1 MRIHNVNVLNRVVY
15 IEDVDLI
22 QGTAKEDKVNL
33 TLDSEWDGLEIK
45 VCFSDGYNNNIMP
58 EKDTNGNYVVP
69 WEVMQKPGKVVIS
82 VIGID
87 EKTEQILKHAI
98 GDKFIV
104 HESSVSDIS
113 EITQRTPETL
123 KAMRGFSA
131 YDIAVQHGYSG
142 TEEQW
147 LASLKGDKG
156 DKGDRGFSAYE
167 LAQQAGFPGDE
178 AAWRASLKGDKGDQG
193 IQGIQG
199 ISAYEV
205 AKKNGF
211 NGTEVEWLASLKGDK
226 GDKGDKGNTGEKGD
240 TGDSAYA
247 LAINNGFK
255 GTEQQ
260 WLSSLKGDKGDKGD
274 TGAKGDQGIQG
285 IQGIQGVKGDSA
297 YTVAVNNGFK
307 GSETDWLA
315 SLKTGIGWA
324 KGWTT
329 GSNGTNVVLP
339 VNRTDISDMIVV
351 YYMTN
356 DTTNTPFAYTY
367 LPMPVFANVSSEGN
381 NIPASMLNPDA
392 ETKNLN
398 ITTSIVT
405 DGIQVTVADGS
416 YVAVGDTHYT
426 VTMNTYYKLMNDGS
440 GK

>member
-45 VCFSDGYNNNIMP
+45 VCFSDGYKNNIMP

-104 HESSVSDIS
+104 HESSTSDIT
-113 EITQRTPETL
+113 ELTKRTPETL

-156 DKGDRGFSAYE
+156 DRGYSAYE
-167 LAQQAGFPGDE
+167 LAQQAGFTGDE
-178 AAWRASLKGDKGDQG
+178 AAWRASLKGDKGDRG
-193 IQGIQG
+193 Y
-199 ISAYEV
+199 SAYEL
-205 AKKNGF
+205 AQQAGF
-211 NGTEVEWLASLKGDK
+211 KGTETEWRSSLKGDK
-226 GDKGDKGNTGEKGD
+226 GD
-240 TGDSAYA
+240 SAYE
-247 LAINNGFK
+247 LAKQAGFK
-255 GTEQQ
+255 GTETE
-260 WLSSLKGDKGDKGD
+260 WRASLKGDKGD

-297 YTVAVNNGFK
+297 YTVAVKNGFK

-351 YYMTN
+351 YYMAN
-356 DTTNTPFAYTY
+356 DTTTTPFAYTY
-367 LPMPVFANVSSEGN
+367 LPIPVFANVSSEGN

-405 DGIQVTVADGS
+405 DGIQATVTDGS
-416 YVAVGDTHYT
+416 YVTVGDTHYT
-426 VTMNTYYKLMNDGS
+426 VSMNTYYKLMNDGTS
-440 GK
+440 K

>member
-22 QGTAKEDKVNL
+22 QGTVKEDKVNL

-45 VCFSDGYNNNIMP
+45 VCFSDGYKNNIMP
-58 EKDTNGNYVVP
+58 EKDINGNYVVP

-104 HESSVSDIS
+104 HESSTSDIT
-113 EITQRTPETL
+113 EMTQRTPETL

-131 YDIAVQHGYSG
+131 YDIAKQHGFEG
-142 TEEQW
+142 TEAEW
-147 LASLKGDKG
+147 LSSLKGDKG
-156 DKGDRGFSAYE
+156 DKGDCGFSAYE
-167 LAQQAGFPGDE
+167 LAQQAGFSGDE

-211 NGTEVEWLASLKGDK
+211 NGTEVEWLASLKGNK

-247 LAINNGFK
+247 LAIKNGFK

-260 WLSSLKGDKGDKGD
+260 WLSSLKGVKGDKGD
-274 TGAKGDQGIQG
+274 KGDQGIQG
-285 IQGIQGVKGDSA
+285 VQGIQGIQGERGYSA
-297 YTVAVNNGFK
+297 YDIAVQKGFS
-307 GSETDWLA
+307 GSEDDWLLSVKA
-315 SLKTGIGWA
+315 GLNLA
-324 KGWTT
+324 KGWSVGTSGTEIVIPTT
-329 GSNGTNVVLP
+329 
-339 VNRTDISDMIVV
+339 RADISDVIVIYSMV
-351 YYMTN
+351 
-356 DTTNTPFAYTY
+356 DGTTTTPFAYTMFPIQLFVNYSGVVDLPSY
-367 LPMPVFANVSSEGN
+367 LVNTQVNV
-381 NIPASMLNPDA
+381 D
-392 ETKNLN
+392 NLTIN
-398 ITTSIVT
+398 TSLEA
-405 DGIQVTVADGS
+405 DGIKLSQTANS
-416 YVAVGDTHYT
+416 YIIDSGTHKN
-426 VTMNTYYKLMNDGS
+426 VTMTSYYKLITQNS
-440 GK
+440 